1 VGTREHQQRLRAAR
15 WEFGASGMRRL
26 VRLLIPAV
34 LLVPFSDQGQPF
46 VGNTET
52 LGEYDILGLKLE
64 MTAQEAA
71 AAIQQHLKLS
81 SDNLRMDSTPRH
93 YQDKGTFVDV
103 CVISTSDLELVLN
116 FAEVF
121 PGQGTGP
128 EALYFI
134 SYTPKSSSVE
144 DKEDFVN
151 RVLLKFGAP
160 TVTRGQRRC
169 IWVSRPYKSK
179 EEALRAGSPVLEL
192 DRSAPTLSLSN
203 PAIRRRMEDAF
214 HATQRIPL

>member
-1 VGTREHQQRLRAAR
+1 MQRVVRI
-15 WEFGASGMRRL
+15 FVL
-26 VRLLIPAV
+26 VILLLAP
-34 LLVPFSDQGQPF
+34 LSDLAQPF
-46 VGNTET
+46 VGNAET
-52 LGEYDILGLKLE
+52 AGEYDILGLKLE
-64 MTAQEAA
+64 MTAQEAT

-81 SDNLRMDSTPRH
+81 SDNFRMDSTPRH
-93 YQDKGTFVDV
+93 YQDNGTFVDD

-134 SYTPKSSSVE
+134 SYSPKSSSVE

-151 RVLLKFGAP
+151 RVFLKFGPA
-160 TVTRGQRRC
+160 TVTRGQTRC
-169 IWVSRPYKSK
+169 VWVSRPYKSK
-179 EEALRAGSPVLEL
+179 EGALRAGSPVLEL

-214 HATQRIPL
+214 HATHKIPL